1 MTISSSRFSV
11 LGLLWL
17 VSFLRLCSADNA
29 FCGCQNSLTSS
40 YITMNPPSGQTRYD
54 SATQCQQVCYTA
66 SNPTPA
72 VVGRTNYRHS
82 MYRATDG
89 QCLCTDK
96 YPSVAYQS
104 NGMPDACANPADWDN
119 RIVQTTFI
127 KYPDC
132 YAGTPA
138 GIAMSGIAGPDS
150 CSIKCASSL
159 NMVFWMNA
167 AVSLPDRV
175 RKSFSEHIAEPYH
188 LVSGR

>member
-1 MTISSSRFSV
+1 
-11 LGLLWL
+11 
-17 VSFLRLCSADNA
+17 
-29 FCGCQNSLTSS
+29 
-40 YITMNPPSGQTRYD
+40 
-54 SATQCQQVCYTA
+54 
-66 SNPTPA
+66 
-72 VVGRTNYRHS
+72 
-82 MYRATDG
+82 
-89 QCLCTDK
+89 
-96 YPSVAYQS
+96 
-104 NGMPDACANPADWDN
+104 MPDACANPADWDN